1 MGVNCVGKLCE
12 NPIHFV
18 CIFIVWRFF
27 WPKILE
33 INRALL
39 KLFMHMKTHFSSI
52 STYRDLSLCNF
63 FFSATLIYISGLLK
77 VREPGNRVPSHLAKV
92 AARIIEWLRKSWS
105 GCENYKLAA
114 RSGVHPSKV
123 VSAVRASV
131 KVAVGS
137 QPLFDF

>member
-52 STYRDLSLCNF
+52 STYRDLSICDFIFL
-63 FFSATLIYISGLLK
+63 ATLIYILYMFIYTRYLWEKKITVFHNLNLCIYTGCPKKSGNDHTSRAKHWRPLWVNLIF
-77 VREPGNRVPSHLAKV
+77 NLCIHLHCNSLS
-92 AARIIEWLRKSWS
+92 I
-105 GCENYKLAA
+105 
-114 RSGVHPSKV
+114 P
-123 VSAVRASV
+123 
-131 KVAVGS
+131 
-137 QPLFDF
+137 

>member
-63 FFSATLIYISGLLK
+63 FFSATLLYILAHIVWIMFQIQCSEVVVCVETDLKFFTNPGQLYNFCELLSDNLQKFVINPLLK
-77 VREPGNRVPSHLAKV
+77 
-92 AARIIEWLRKSWS
+92 
-105 GCENYKLAA
+105 KLLLI
-114 RSGVHPSKV
+114 RFG
-123 VSAVRASV
+123 
-131 KVAVGS
+131 
-137 QPLFDF
+137 